1 LTPRI
6 QQKRPIL
13 SRVAEPASVR
23 GNAGRD
29 GTAEGT
35 GTGGRVIGEAAR
47 NTLLL
52 ITPPYHCGV
61 VEVAGRW
68 VPLNLLYV
76 ASAAREAGVRPV
88 LFDAMSRFEGWD
100 EIRAQL
106 REHRPRYV
114 ASYAITAT
122 INTCMELGRVVKEEV
137 PEATYVLGGVHPTF
151 QWKDLLE
158 EDGSPVDV
166 VVRGE
171 GEKTVHEMLAA
182 LEAGRGLEDVAG
194 LAYRADD
201 GTAKVTAPRGFLED
215 LEEYP
220 ATFDIVDWPIYKYFV
235 VPKSRLGAVATSRG
249 CNYTCTFCSQQ
260 KFWSR
265 SWRGRSP
272 EKVVDEIRHLND
284 TYGVNVVLFSD
295 EYPTQDRD
303 RWEEILDRIIALDR
317 ELYLLMETRAQDI
330 VRDESFLP
338 KYRKAGIVHV
348 YVGLEAT
355 EQATLDKIGKNASV
369 EEGRE
374 SLRLIR
380 EYGMLSETS
389 FVLGFP
395 EETHDSV
402 RATLEAARYFD
413 PDMAHFLAITPWPY
427 ADLYEE
433 VKDRIAVHDFSKYN
447 LIEPI
452 IEPHTMSL
460 REIDEAIIRCYRDF
474 YMPKMASFRNFPD
487 AFRRDYMLSS
497 MKLIMKSSFIVE
509 KLGRLGMP
517 AAMQKILA
525 ATRKTPA

>member
-1 LTPRI
+1 
-6 QQKRPIL
+6 
-13 SRVAEPASVR
+13 
-23 GNAGRD
+23 
-29 GTAEGT
+29 
-35 GTGGRVIGEAAR
+35 
-47 NTLLL
+47 
-52 ITPPYHCGV
+52 V

-76 ASAAREAGVRPV
+76 AEAARRAGVRPH

-100 EIRAQL
+100 AIRAQL
-106 REHRPRYV
+106 RERRPRYV
-114 ASYAITAT
+114 GSYAITAT
-122 INTCMELGRVVKEEV
+122 INACLELGRIVKEEV
-137 PEATYVLGGVHPTF
+137 PDATYILGGVHPTF
-151 QWKDLLE
+151 QWKEILE
-158 EDGSPVDV
+158 AEDSPVDL

-171 GEKTVHEMLAA
+171 GERTVEELLRA
-182 LEAGRGLEDVAG
+182 LEQGEDLAGVPG
-194 LAYRADD
+194 LAYRDAG
-201 GTAKVTAPRGFLED
+201 GTARSTAPRSFLSD

-220 ATFDIVDWPIYKYFV
+220 AAFDLVDWPIYRYFV
-235 VPKSRLGAVATSRG
+235 VPDSRLGAVAASRG

-272 EKVVDEIRHLND
+272 VRVVEEVRHLHD

-295 EYPTQDRD
+295 EYPTADRD

-317 ELYLLMETRAQDI
+317 NLYLLMETRAQDI
-330 VRDESFLP
+330 VRDASILP
-338 KYRKAGIVHV
+338 KYRRAGVVHV

-355 EQATLDKIGKNASV
+355 DQATLDRIGKDASV
-369 EEGRE
+369 EEGRD

-380 EYGMLSETS
+380 EHGMLSETS

-395 EETHDSV
+395 EETKESV
-402 RATLEAARYFD
+402 RRTLELARYFD

-433 VKDRIAVHDFSKYN
+433 MKHRIAVRDLSRYN

-452 IEPHTMSL
+452 IEPYAMTL

-474 YMPKMASFRNFPD
+474 YMPKMAAFRNYPD
-487 AFRRDYMLSS
+487 AFRREYMLSS

-509 KLGRLGMP
+509 KLGRLAMP
-517 AAMQKILA
+517 DAMAKILA
-525 ATRKTPA
+525 ATRKGA